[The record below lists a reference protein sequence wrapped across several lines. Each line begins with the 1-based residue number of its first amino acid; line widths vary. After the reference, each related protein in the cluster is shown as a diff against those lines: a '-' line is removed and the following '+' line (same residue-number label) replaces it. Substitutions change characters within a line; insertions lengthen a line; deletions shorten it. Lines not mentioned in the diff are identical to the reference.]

1 LTFSVRIN
9 NFLSNNVVLQANIS
23 TQPQSFGVRNEKEN
37 PKGANMKPP
46 EEDSVIPF
54 LEAFLVPSFI
64 NPKVFNQKGSGI
76 PNKGVRR

>member
-1 LTFSVRIN
+1 
-9 NFLSNNVVLQANIS
+9 
-23 TQPQSFGVRNEKEN
+23 
-37 PKGANMKPP
+37 MKPP
-46 EEDSVIPF
+46 EEDSLIPF